1 MSQVTTYRTDGV
13 RRWADYVG
21 TVARR
26 VIEASENARMLA
38 ASNGRYMTQF
48 ENNLRGIGVSSIEGQ
63 TREDFIGWFV
73 DAHDYVIT
81 RANNG
86 VDTLLSSYP
95 DVS

>member
-48 ENNLRGIGVSSIEGQ
+48 ENNLSEM
-63 TREDFIGWFV
+63 
-73 DAHDYVIT
+73 
-81 RANNG
+81 NLK
-86 VDTLLSSYP
+86 TLFELILFF
-95 DVS
+95 